1 MRASFILLILNIME
15 IYGKIIAMDNKLLPN
30 NQKPRERL
38 AKYGADHLTD
48 SELLELIISSGTD
61 GRSAAVIAQ
70 EIINE
75 VNGNLF
81 EFANYSP
88 LQFERKGISKAK
100 SSSLCAAVELG
111 KRIATREVSDRIDVN
126 HPEKVKK
133 VFEAEIRS
141 LPQENFLVLMINSK
155 MEVIRK
161 LTVSIGSSSSAY
173 SSPRDVFA
181 AAIKA
186 GAAAIIVAHNHPSGD
201 PSPSAADITVTK
213 KLSDAGK
220 IMDVPLLDHIIIGL
234 KGYFSFK
241 EENML

>member
-1 MRASFILLILNIME
+1 MNINQRP
-15 IYGKIIAMDNKLLPN
+15 D

-48 SELLELIISSGTD
+48 AELLELIISSGTD
-61 GRSAAVIAQ
+61 GRDVSVIAE
-70 EIINE
+70 EILSEI
-75 VNGNLF
+75 NGNLF
-81 EFANYSP
+81 ELSNYSVV
-88 LQFERKGISKAK
+88 QFERKGINKAK

-111 KRIATREVSDRIDVN
+111 KRVATREANDRIDVN
-126 HPEKVKK
+126 HPEKVKSL
-133 VFEAEIRS
+133 FEAEIRA
-141 LPQENFLVLMINSK
+141 LPQEVFLVLLINSK

-161 LTVSIGSSSSAY
+161 QTISIGSSTSAS

-181 AAIKA
+181 GAIKA

-201 PSPSAADITVTK
+201 PRPSSADIAVTK

-234 KGYFSFK
+234 NGYFSFK
-241 EENML
+241 EEKIL